1 VPLEAR
7 ALLEYIAGTYCAMQ
21 AYFAAMYYAGLR
33 PAEARNIRKRD
44 LHLPTGGWGELV
56 IDGSFQFVPSQ
67 WTDSGSYGEER
78 GLKHR
83 PEGDW
88 RPVPLAPG
96 AEGLVFVGDRNGR
109 LRRQNFRSV
118 WIKAQIDAGVTPV
131 HFHDLRHSGT

>member
-1 VPLEAR
+1 MPLEAR

-44 LHLPTGGWGELV
+44 LHMPTGGWGELV

-67 WTDSGSYGEER
+67 WTDSASYGEER

-83 PEGDW
+83 PEGD
-88 RPVPLAPG
+88 
-96 AEGLVFVGDRNGR
+96 
-109 LRRQNFRSV
+109 
-118 WIKAQIDAGVTPV
+118 
-131 HFHDLRHSGT
+131 